1 MVPRMN
7 QSQTCEP
14 PQWHARLGATPM
26 SEQLSPIPWLDV
38 LLIVALVAIN
48 GVLSMSELAIV
59 SSREARLK
67 ALAKSGSR
75 GAQCSLDLASDP
87 GRFLSTVQSGIT
99 LISII
104 AGAFSGASLGEP
116 TAQRIQLTGLDPET
130 AHTVGFGVV
139 IVLTT
144 FATLVVGEIVPK
156 QVALRS
162 PEPIAVA
169 MSRPMLW
176 LSKITAPFVWLL
188 NTSSSLIFR
197 ALGLDRE
204 SKNQVTAEELHLV
217 VAEAQTA
224 GVLEE
229 DERAMI
235 SGIVRLADRPVREVM
250 TPRTEVDW
258 IDLGSSPD
266 EVRQA
271 LLNTAHNRLPVAQGS
286 IENIVGVIQTRDVLA
301 CMLEGRAID
310 LNRLCRKAPVIPDL
324 MDAMDALVVLRSAE
338 VPLALVHDEYGHLE
352 GIVTPGSILAALAGT
367 FAHDVEQ
374 GEEPPLVER
383 DDGSWLVSGAA
394 SADLLSD
401 RLGVRMPHD
410 RDYSTVAGFAL
421 SVLKHL
427 PDTGEVFKHDGWS
440 FEIVDMDGRKIDT
453 LIASRPRKRGAES
466 EAEAVG

>member
-1 MVPRMN
+1 
-7 QSQTCEP
+7 
-14 PQWHARLGATPM
+14 M
-26 SEQLSPIPWLDV
+26 SDHLSPIPWLDV
-38 LLIVALVAIN
+38 LLILALIALN

-67 ALAKSGSR
+67 AMAKTGSG
-75 GAQCSLDLASDP
+75 GAQCALQLAAEP

-104 AGAFSGASLGEP
+104 NGAFSGASLGEP
-116 TAQRIQLTGLDPET
+116 TAERFEALGLGHDT
-130 AHTVGFGVV
+130 AHTVGFGLV

-144 FATLVVGEIVPK
+144 FVSLVIGEIVPK
-156 QVALRS
+156 QFALRS
-162 PEPIAVA
+162 PEPIAVIV
-169 MSRPMLW
+169 SRPMKW
-176 LSKITAPFVWLL
+176 LAKATAPFVWLL
-188 NTSSSLIFR
+188 DQSSSAIFR
-197 ALGLDRE
+197 LLGLDRE

-258 IDLGSSPD
+258 IDIGASAD
-266 EVRQA
+266 QVREA
-271 LLNTAHNRLPVAQGS
+271 LLSTPHTRLPVADGS
-286 IENIVGVIQTRDVLA
+286 VENIVGVIQTRDVLA
-301 CMLEGRAID
+301 AVLDGQEIN
-310 LNRLCRKAPVIPDL
+310 LHKLCKNAPVVPDL
-324 MDAMDALVVLRSAE
+324 MDAMDALTVLRSADG
-338 VPLALVHDEYGHLE
+338 PLALVNDEYGHLD

-367 FAHDVEQ
+367 FANDVEV

-383 DDGSWLVSGAA
+383 EDGSWLVSGAA
-394 SADLLSD
+394 NADLLSD
-401 RLGVRMPHD
+401 RLGVRMPAD

-427 PDTGEVFKHDGWS
+427 PETGEKFRHDGWS
-440 FEIVDMDGRKIDT
+440 FEVVDMDGRKIDK
-453 LIASRPRKRGAES
+453 LIASRPRMSGTATQ
-466 EAEAVG
+466 AEAVG

>member
-1 MVPRMN
+1 M
-7 QSQTCEP
+7 T
-14 PQWHARLGATPM
+14 
-26 SEQLSPIPWLDV
+26 PIPWLDV
-38 LLIVALVAIN
+38 LLILALIALN
-48 GVLSMSELAIV
+48 GVLAMSELAIV

-67 ALAKSGSR
+67 AMAKGGSR
-75 GAQCSLDLASDP
+75 GARCALDLSADP
-87 GRFLSTVQSGIT
+87 GRFLSTVQTGIT
-99 LISII
+99 LISIF

-116 TAQRIQLTGLDPET
+116 VSQRLGPLGLSPET
-130 AHTVGFGVV
+130 THTVGFGLV

-144 FATLVVGEIVPK
+144 YVSLVIGEIVPK
-156 QVALRS
+156 TIALRS

-169 MSRPMLW
+169 MSRPMIW

-188 NTSSSLIFR
+188 DRSSSLIFR
-197 ALGLDRE
+197 LIGLDKG

-250 TPRTEVDW
+250 TPRTEIDWVDV
-258 IDLGSSPD
+258 GATPD
-266 EVRQA
+266 EIRQE
-271 LLNTAHNRLPVAQGS
+271 LLDNPHSRIPVADGS

-301 CMLEGRAID
+301 ASIRGEPLD
-310 LNRLCRKAPVIPDL
+310 LKRLCRTAPVIPDL
-324 MDAMDALVVLRSAE
+324 MDAMDALAVLRAAD
-338 VPLALVHDEYGHLE
+338 VPLALVHDEYGHLD

-367 FAHDVEQ
+367 FAHDVEH
-374 GEEPPLVER
+374 GEEAPLVER

-401 RLGVRMPHD
+401 RLGINLPAE

-427 PDTGEVFKHDGWS
+427 PETGEKFRHDGWS
-440 FEIVDMDGRKIDT
+440 FEVADMDGRKIDK
-453 LIASRPRKRGAES
+453 LIASRQRKKPAEAQ
-466 EAEAVG
+466 AEAVG

>member
-1 MVPRMN
+1 
-7 QSQTCEP
+7 
-14 PQWHARLGATPM
+14 M
-26 SEQLSPIPWLDV
+26 SDHLLPIPWLDV
-38 LLIVALVAIN
+38 LIILALILVN
-48 GVLSMSELAIV
+48 GVLAMSELAIV

-67 ALAKSGSR
+67 AMAKAGSS
-75 GAQCSLDLASDP
+75 GAQCALDLASDP

-99 LISII
+99 LISVI

-116 TAQRIQLTGLDPET
+116 MAERIQRLGLDPDT

-139 IVLTT
+139 IFLTT
-144 FATLVVGEIVPK
+144 FATLVIGEIVPK

-162 PEPIAVA
+162 PEPIAVV

-188 NTSSSLIFR
+188 NKSSSLIFR
-197 ALGLDRE
+197 ALGLDKE

-258 IDLGSSPD
+258 IDVGLDPD
-266 EVRQA
+266 ELHQA
-271 LLNTAHNRLPVAQGS
+271 LLDTPHNRLPVAQGS

-301 CMLEGRAID
+301 CMLEGKPID
-310 LNRLCRKAPVIPDL
+310 LNRLCRTAPVIPDL
-324 MDAMDALVVLRSAE
+324 MDAMDALAVLRSAD

-383 DDGSWLVSGAA
+383 EDGSWLVSGAA

-401 RLGVRMPHD
+401 RLGIRMPDD

-427 PDTGEVFKHDGWS
+427 PETGESFKHDGWS
-440 FEIVDMDGRKIDT
+440 FEIVDMDGRKIDK
-453 LIASRPRKRGAES
+453 LIASRARKRKAEA
-466 EAEAVG
+466 EVEAVG